1 MEFNRRAKERWT
13 LAWGV
18 LRISHKLNGVT
29 LDMKRKSL
37 ASRECVPCRGGIPPL
52 ANEQVSALLKQ
63 LEPGWEVVDGHHLKR
78 EYPFKDFKQALAF
91 VNRVGELAEQQQH
104 HPDLYLTWGRVVVTL
119 WTHKIDALT
128 ENDFRL
134 AAKIDAL
141 LI

>member
-1 MEFNRRAKERWT
+1 
-13 LAWGV
+13 
-18 LRISHKLNGVT
+18 
-29 LDMKRKSL
+29 
-37 ASRECVPCRGGIPPL
+37 L